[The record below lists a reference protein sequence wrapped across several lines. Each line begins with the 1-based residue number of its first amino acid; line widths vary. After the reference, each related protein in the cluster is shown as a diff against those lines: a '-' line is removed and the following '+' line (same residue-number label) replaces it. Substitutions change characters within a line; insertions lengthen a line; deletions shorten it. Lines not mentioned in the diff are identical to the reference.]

1 MEMLNGNRWMVL
13 AVIVAG
19 SQLWACSESKTAAVS
34 KVEPAKLERP
44 TGSSVGR
51 ITLTARAAERLGV
64 EMAPVRLAPMQAMH
78 QVAASVDELGQP
90 AVAAQPATTE
100 RKVVPYA
107 AVVYEPHGD
116 TWVYTNPEPLVFVRA
131 HVKIDYIDGDVA
143 VLSEGPPVGTA
154 VATVG
159 VAELFGV
166 EFGVK

>member
-1 MEMLNGNRWMVL
+1 MLNGHCRMV
-13 AVIVAG
+13 VALIIAG
-19 SQLWACSESKTAAVS
+19 PQLWACSESKTVTAT
-34 KVEPAKLERP
+34 KVEPAKLERSE
-44 TGSSVGR
+44 GSPLGR
-51 ITLTARAAERLGV
+51 VTLTARAAERLGV
-64 EMAPVRLAPMQAMH
+64 ETAPVRVAPVASMRQA
-78 QVAASVDELGQP
+78 VASADELGQP
-90 AVAAQPATTE
+90 VAVPPTAE

-131 HVKIDYIDGDVA
+131 HVTIDYIDGDVA